1 MHCTDICTCM
11 YPVGDSSLARM
22 AMEAGA
28 LGFDTI
34 VLPVEQP
41 AVIGRVSVLPGH
53 VIETRHVREV
63 ISDLSRAKPGQVM
76 IVQAGDAPFIRG
88 VIPLRGMHLLT
99 GVENQRKNAFDH
111 VSARLAAEKNVGVTI
126 DLSHLLHLQGLQ
138 RQRVLQRYAD
148 LLTLHRRFEFPF
160 VIGSFAHSALD
171 QRSVR
176 EIILLCALF
185 GMEKEEVIA
194 GLTSLPG
201 VLYPVQPVR
210 VVVE

>member
-1 MHCTDICTCM
+1 MHCTDICTCS
-11 YPVGDSSLARM
+11 YPAGDSSLTRM

-34 VLPVEQP
+34 VLPMERPV
-41 AVIGRVSVLPGH
+41 VIGNVSVLPAR

-63 ISDLSRAKPGQVM
+63 IKDLGRAKQDQVV
-76 IVQAGDAPFIRG
+76 IVMAGDASFIRG
-88 VIPLRGMHLLT
+88 VVPLRGVHLLT

-126 DLSHLLHLQGLQ
+126 DLYSLLHLQGLQ

-148 LLTLHRRFEFPF
+148 LLTLHRRYGFPF
-160 VIGSFAHSALD
+160 VIGSFARSILD

-176 EIILLCALF
+176 EMTLLCALF
-185 GMEKEEVIA
+185 GMEKEEVLR
-194 GLTSLPG
+194 GLSSLPG
-201 VLYPVQPVR
+201 VLHPLQPVR
-210 VVVE
+210 VVE

>member
-1 MHCTDICTCM
+1 MHCTDICTCS
-11 YPVGDSSLARM
+11 YPAGDSSLTRM

-34 VLPVEQP
+34 VLPMERPV
-41 AVIGRVSVLPGH
+41 VIGNVSVLPTR

-63 ISDLSRAKPGQVM
+63 IKDLGRAKQDQVV
-76 IVQAGDAPFIRG
+76 IVMAGDASFIRG
-88 VIPLRGMHLLT
+88 VVPLRGVHLLA

-126 DLSHLLHLQGLQ
+126 DLYSLLHLQGLQ

-148 LLTLHRRFEFPF
+148 LLTLHRRYGFPF
-160 VIGSFAHSALD
+160 VIGSFARSILD

-176 EIILLCALF
+176 EMTLLCALF
-185 GMEKEEVIA
+185 GMEKEEVLR
-194 GLTSLPG
+194 GLSSLPG
-201 VLYPVQPVR
+201 VLHPLQPVR
-210 VVVE
+210 VVE